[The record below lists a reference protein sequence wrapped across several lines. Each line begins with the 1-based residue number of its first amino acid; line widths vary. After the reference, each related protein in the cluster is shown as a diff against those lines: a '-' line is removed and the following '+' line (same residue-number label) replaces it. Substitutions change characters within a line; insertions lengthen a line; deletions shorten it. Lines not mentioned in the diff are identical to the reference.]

1 MFEYRR
7 KLCGL
12 NHSKGGLT
20 LIELLVVL
28 AIISILGAVG
38 FPIYSNYLTT
48 AAEVDAKNA
57 LRAISIAQERF
68 KLINGVY
75 FPNPPGATSVNTTI
89 SASLLNNQS
98 LNTKYFTYT
107 IQTTGCAPQPVTGIA
122 RQFCAI
128 ARKNNSTVTF
138 TIDHTDKIY
147 NQLGVE
153 VQ

>member
-1 MFEYRR
+1 MFVLPR
-7 KLCGL
+7 KTIESFRLK
-12 NHSKGGLT
+12 SGLT
-20 LIELLVVL
+20 LIELLVVV

-38 FPIYSNYLTT
+38 FPIYSGYLTT
-48 AAEVDAKNA
+48 ASEVDAKNA
-57 LRAISIAQERF
+57 LRAISVAQERF
-68 KLINGVY
+68 KLLNGAY
-75 FPNPPGATSVNTTI
+75 FPNPPGSTSLNTTI

-128 ARKNNSTVTF
+128 ARKNNSTITF